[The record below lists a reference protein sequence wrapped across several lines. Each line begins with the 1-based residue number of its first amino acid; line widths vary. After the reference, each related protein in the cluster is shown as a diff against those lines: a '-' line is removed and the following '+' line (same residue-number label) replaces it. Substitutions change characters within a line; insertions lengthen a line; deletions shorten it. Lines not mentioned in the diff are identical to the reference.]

1 MLMNHPDSPANGIGR
16 MANRSGLAVN
26 ADQAAI
32 SGVESIENADKGGF
46 SSAIFPDDTVNMA
59 RHDLQVDVPVCM
71 NVTETLINSG

>member
-1 MLMNHPDSPANGIGR
+1 MAEHDIFQNGKIGYQHEMLMNHPDSPANGIGR

-32 SGVESIENADKGGF
+32 GGVKSIENADKGGF

-59 RHDLQVDVPVCM
+59 RHDL
-71 NVTETLINSG
+71 